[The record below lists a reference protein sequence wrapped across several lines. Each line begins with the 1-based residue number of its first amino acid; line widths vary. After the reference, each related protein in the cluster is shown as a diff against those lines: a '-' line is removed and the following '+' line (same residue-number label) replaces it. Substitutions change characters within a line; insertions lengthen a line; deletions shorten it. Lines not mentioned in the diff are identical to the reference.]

1 MAGTRARLARDR
13 VTMLPRQLGERPSS
27 CQAATCQVTTSTRDT
42 AQAASPASWGN
53 YREIS
58 LTSFLSLI

>member
-27 CQAATCQVTTSTRDT
+27 CQAATCQVTTSTSDT

-58 LTSFLSLI
+58 LTSLLSLK